1 MNDKSTLTLPSSKTA
16 VRNSDKEIDNI
27 PTSTQSAPRTTV
39 KLSDWDNIKR
49 TDETAERDRYF
60 VPAHLIPEGFSVEW
74 KRTEI
79 LGKPDRRNLV
89 AIETAG
95 WRPAPAD
102 MFREM
107 LPSGYSGINV
117 EDGEGMAL
125 YIRPL
130 SFTKA
135 AESESYNNA
144 TQKVKDYENA
154 TMNRLTGHRDVPNK
168 VMAFERSYEK
178 AIAVPD

>member
-1 MNDKSTLTLPSSKTA
+1 MVDDNKPKNTLRL
-16 VRNSDKEIDNI
+16 NDKEIDNL
-27 PTSTQSAPRTTV
+27 PSAKQSAPRSTV

-49 TDETAERDRYF
+49 QDDTTERDRYF
-60 VPAHLIPEGFSVEW
+60 VPAELIPEGFSVEW
-74 KRTEI
+74 KRIEI

-89 AIETAG
+89 QIETSG

-107 LPSGYSGINV
+107 LPSGYKGDTV
-117 EDGEGMAL
+117 EDGEGMML

-135 AESESYNNA
+135 ASDENTRVAN
-144 TQKVKDYENA
+144 QKVKDYENA
-154 TMNRLTGHRDVPNK
+154 TMNRLTGHKDVPNK

-178 AIAVPD
+178 AVVVPD